1 MPKKKKK
8 PAPKS
13 ATRRPVKPAPK
24 AKVRT
29 KISVKKPAPLESIVP
44 GVPSVPAFREAILRH
59 LKSTFA
65 RDPITAT
72 RNDWW
77 SATCMAA
84 RDLMLER
91 YIATQSVHASKNVRR
106 VYYLSLEYLMGRV
119 LSNNL
124 VNLGLREVAGA
135 ALKSLG
141 QDLESVTEEEADMGL
156 GNGGLGR
163 LAACFLD
170 SLATLDIPAI
180 GYGIHYEFGLFRQ
193 TFVQGRQVEVADAW
207 LANNNPWLI
216 RRPNFRVRV
225 PLYGRVQQNVDDRGN
240 HRAELVDTR
249 DLVGVPWDIPIAGF
263 AASSVNFLRLWE
275 SKATTEFDFRA
286 FDRGGY
292 VEAVRDRDA
301 SETISKVLYPNDSTE
316 SGKELRLVQQIFFVS
331 CSLQDILR
339 RHRRLNPDFSN
350 LPEKV
355 AVQLNDTHPSISV
368 AEMMRL
374 LIDVQRLAWDEA
386 WAVCTR
392 VFSYTNHT
400 LLPEALETWSV
411 PLFEKVLPRHLEI
424 IYEINRRHLREVD
437 DRWPGDDEKK
447 AELSIIQ
454 EGSVKRVRMA
464 HLAVVGSHHVNGV
477 AELHTRLLRAHLF
490 PGFDALWPGKFINV
504 TNGVTP
510 RRWIRGCNP
519 TLAALC
525 DEVAGLGWE
534 KQLNKLRALDALAD
548 KPAFQDRFLAIK
560 HANKVK
566 LAARIK
572 ELVGVEVSPDALFDV
587 QIKRLHEYKRQHLNL
602 LHILHLYRKI
612 LNNPEAHVQ
621 PRVCIFGA
629 KAAPGYALAKHIIHA
644 INRIGAVI
652 NNDPRVRGMLKVV
665 FLPDYRV
672 SLAEQIIPAADLSEQ
687 ISTAGKEA
695 SGTGNMKLA
704 LNGAVTIGT
713 MDGANVE
720 IHEEVGDENIFIFGL
735 QVEEV
740 AELYARGYSPEAVL
754 HSDPE
759 LAALLDWLRSDA
771 FTPEQ
776 PGALS
781 PVADSLVAGG
791 DPYLVLADFRSYVE
805 AQGRAEQAFANRR
818 RWAAMAIRNVARCA
832 KFSSDRS
839 IADYAKHIWQAKS
852 QPIPR

>member
-1 MPKKKKK
+1 MPKKKK
-8 PAPKS
+8 PAPKP
-13 ATRRPVKPAPK
+13 AARRPVKPAAK
-24 AKVRT
+24 AKPVV
-29 KISVKKPAPLESIVP
+29 KPAAKKPVAAPAPVAA
-44 GVPSVPAFREAILRH
+44 GVPTVPAFRDAILRH

-72 RNDWW
+72 KNDWW
-77 SATCMAA
+77 LATCMAA

-124 VNLGLREVAGA
+124 VNLGLRDVAGA

-141 QDLESVTEEEADMGL
+141 QDLEAVTEEEADMGL

-170 SLATLDIPAI
+170 SLATMDIPAI

-225 PLYGRVQQNVDDRGN
+225 PLYGRVQHNVDDRGN

-292 VEAVRDRDA
+292 VEAVRERDS

-339 RHRRLNPDFSN
+339 RHLRLNPDFSN
-350 LPEKV
+350 LPDKV
-355 AVQLNDTHPSISV
+355 AIQLNDTHPSISV

-374 LIDVQRLAWDEA
+374 LIDVERLNWDEA
-386 WAVCTR
+386 WSLCTR

-490 PGFDALWPGKFINV
+490 PSFDALWPDKFVNV

-510 RRWIRGCNP
+510 RRWIRGCNQP
-519 TLAALC
+519 LAALC
-525 DEVAGLGWE
+525 DEVAGKGWE
-534 KQLNKLRALDALAD
+534 KQLSKLRALDALAD

-566 LAARIK
+566 LAARIR

-612 LNNPEAHVQ
+612 LNNPGASVQ

-644 INRIGAVI
+644 INRIGSVI
-652 NNDPRVRGMLKVV
+652 NNDPRVRGLLKVV

-713 MDGANVE
+713 LDGANVE

-754 HSDPE
+754 QSDPE

-852 QPIPR
+852 QSIPR

>member
-1 MPKKKKK
+1 MPKKKK

-29 KISVKKPAPLESIVP
+29 KISVKKPAPLVSAAP

-65 RDPITAT
+65 RDPITAS

-91 YIATQSVHASKNVRR
+91 YIATQSVHSSKNVRR
-106 VYYLSLEYLMGRV
+106 VYYFSLEYLMGRV

-141 QDLESVTEEEADMGL
+141 QDLEAVTEEEADMGL

-216 RRPNFRVRV
+216 RRPNLRVRV

-263 AASSVNFLRLWE
+263 AASSVNTLRLWE
-275 SKATTEFDFRA
+275 SKATNEFDFRA

-374 LIDVQRLAWDEA
+374 LIDVERLGWDEA
-386 WAVCTR
+386 WSVCTR

-411 PLFEKVLPRHLEI
+411 PLFEKVLPRHLDI

-437 DRWPGDDEKK
+437 ARWPGDDEKK

-519 TLAALC
+519 TLAVLC

-602 LHILHLYRKI
+602 LHILYLYRKI
-612 LNNPEAHVQ
+612 LNNPGVAVQ

-644 INRIGAVI
+644 INRIGTVI

-713 MDGANVE
+713 LDGANVE

-805 AQGRAEQAFANRR
+805 AQGRAEQAYANRR

-839 IADYAKHIWQAKS
+839 IADYAKHIWQAKP

>member
-1 MPKKKKK
+1 MPKKKK

-29 KISVKKPAPLESIVP
+29 KISVKKPAPLASSVP

-437 DRWPGDDEKK
+437 ARWPGDDEKK

-519 TLAALC
+519 TLAVLC

-612 LNNPEAHVQ
+612 LNSPEAHVQ

-754 HSDPE
+754 HSDTE